1 MNNKEKYVNTFSHLH
16 SEHALLLE
24 AEEMRKNEGFKGIR
38 VKKSLA
44 AAICVLVFMIALSCV
59 TYAATDGEI
68 VNTVKESIKVLI
80 NGNSADVNCDENGNV
95 VIPLENGDSVYY
107 EDGNGQQV
115 AVDSDACKGKVTVDS
130 ETGDIEVAINEATT
144 K

>member
-24 AEEMRKNEGFKGIR
+24 AEGMKKTEGFKGIR
-38 VKKSLA
+38 MRKSLA
-44 AAICVLVFMIALSCV
+44 AVLCVLVFMIALSCV

-80 NGNSADVNCDENGNV
+80 NGKAADVNCDENGNA

-115 AVDSDACKGKVTVDS
+115 TVDSDACKGEVTVDS
-130 ETGDIEVAINEATT
+130 ETGDTEIAINEVTT